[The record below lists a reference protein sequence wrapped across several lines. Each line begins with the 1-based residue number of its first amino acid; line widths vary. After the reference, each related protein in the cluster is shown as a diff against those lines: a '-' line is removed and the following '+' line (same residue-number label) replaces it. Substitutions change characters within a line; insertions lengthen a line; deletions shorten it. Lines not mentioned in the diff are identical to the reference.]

1 MSRGSAMVVVVR
13 ASLLR
18 RAPRLSRVHG
28 VCVGQWFGLRGDDKV
43 CLAMHDAADDGRVRI
58 VRCDEVDLPPPRYQ
72 QMMDRL
78 LKVQENKSSKNRRR
92 ASRQNDLKERGY
104 SLPQIQIIQEPTSTR
119 RIGGL

>member
-1 MSRGSAMVVVVR
+1 MVVVVR

-28 VCVGQWFGLRGDDKV
+28 VCVGQWFGLRGDGKV

-58 VRCDEVDLPPPRYQ
+58 VRCDEVDLPPRYQ